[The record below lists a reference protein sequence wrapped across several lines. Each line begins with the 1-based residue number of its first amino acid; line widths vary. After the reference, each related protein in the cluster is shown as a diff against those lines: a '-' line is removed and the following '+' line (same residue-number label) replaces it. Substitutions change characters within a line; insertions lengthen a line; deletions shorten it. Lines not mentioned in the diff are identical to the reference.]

1 MATKSKWYFLSYEL
15 NDDLSAYR
23 NGQRIVVTMPR
34 SMKVGDECNET
45 HVDVGLHY
53 GTHIDFPFHFLKHGF
68 TVSDYDPDFFITEKV
83 ALAFIDNLETKGLV
97 SLSDIKPAVDGIPA
111 DTECLILHTG
121 MSVNRFEE
129 KYWSD
134 GIGLNTGVAEY
145 LRLMLPKLRF
155 LGFDF
160 ISVSGTHNR
169 RQLGR
174 AVHRELFNCD
184 ILPIE
189 DMFLKMLKKGDVIKK
204 LIVSP
209 YRVTSADAAPATVFA
224 LIERQ

>member
-1 MATKSKWYFLSYEL
+1 MNVLNRLKANRKMATKSKWYFLSYEL

-145 LRLMLPKLRF
+145 LRLMLPNLRQRDTQPQAAWP
-155 LGFDF
+155 GGPQG
-160 ISVSGTHNR
+160 IV
-169 RQLGR
+169 QLR
-174 AVHRELFNCD
+174 HPSHRGHV
-184 ILPIE
+184 PE
-189 DMFLKMLKKGDVIKK
+189 D
-204 LIVSP
+204 
-209 YRVTSADAAPATVFA
+209 A
-224 LIERQ
+224 